1 MTRGRL
7 ILRITVLAV
16 FAVLVVGH
24 VAGQIIVPDRLQG
37 GTRMGALVTP
47 ADQCVLTFDTVRTLP
62 TESSGRDTWWHR
74 HALFADGAVQVAM
87 DPVIDYALDWRRGG
101 MAGEAANPESGFRN
115 IRGVRYSGSIDGAL
129 GFGGKVLEMQR
140 TLVGP
145 ETEWVLA
152 AQGYPGMGPGK
163 LRPMGNGLSGI
174 DHSLAEVWFDLQ
186 ATNRIRLQWGLGS
199 VGMGPGTR
207 NLLWNADMAPA
218 PYLLIDVDLGSGWHY
233 RWLQSRQRST
243 ERLPADGA
251 REGRYTPL
259 GLGVR
264 SLGKSFSMGESQL
277 DVNWIVARWT
287 DVLDRGRDRSA
298 MLDWSLALSPWS
310 LPTTGDSAQPHS
322 LAGHH
327 GLDIQWRHPR
337 STWYSQVRFVPWLD
351 NRYEG
356 SQRAHAMV
364 GHVRHGERWTV
375 WTEFAPTAA
384 LTNPSLDPA
393 SSGGSL
399 GTRSLSSLQP
409 DWVQGL
415 EWRPAGVTISAEVGR
430 LEEQWS
436 WKTTVSV
443 PSITAD
449 VGSGSLRT
457 SRKSRSPNRWLPGLV
472 PLSPFVS
479 IMGLSGTGDCWW
491 SAGVSSPVTNS
502 RKTY

>member
-7 ILRITVLAV
+7 FLRITVLAV
-16 FAVLVVGH
+16 FAVLVMGH

-37 GTRMGALVTP
+37 GTRMGALVNP
-47 ADQCVLTFDTVRTLP
+47 ADQGVLTFDTVRTLP

-163 LRPMGNGLSGI
+163 LRPTGNGLSGI

-186 ATNRIRLQWGLGS
+186 ATNRIRLSWGIGS

-218 PYLLIDVDLGSGWHY
+218 PYLLIDVDIGKGWHY

-277 DVNWIVARWT
+277 DVNWIVAQWT
-287 DVLDRGRDRSA
+287 DVLHRGNDHFA
-298 MLDWSLALSPWS
+298 LANWGLALAPWS
-310 LPTTGDSAQPHS
+310 LPAAGDSTRPHV

-327 GLDIQWRHPR
+327 GLDVQWRRPR
-337 STWYSQVRFVPWLD
+337 STWYGQVRFSPWLD
-351 NRYEG
+351 ERYDDLPT
-356 SQRAHAMV
+356 AHPMI

-375 WTEFAPTAA
+375 WTEYAPTSA
-384 LTNPSLDPA
+384 LAPSSLDPA

-399 GTRSLSSLQP
+399 GTRFLSSLQP

-415 EWRPAGVTISAEVGR
+415 EWRPGGVTVAAEVGR
-430 LEEQWS
+430 LTDGVS
-436 WKTTVSV
+436 WKTTVSI

-449 VGSGSLRT
+449 LGAQTVRAP
-457 SRKSRSPNRWLPGLV
+457 RNARWPNRWLPALV

-479 IMGLSGTGDCWW
+479 IMGLSGTGDLWW
-491 SAGVSSPVTNS
+491 SAGISSPVMNS
-502 RKTY
+502 RKTH